1 MATLT
6 PARIAG
12 RDSDIGSIAP
22 GKWADLLILDANL
35 NVRQVFLAGKPA
47 YDVGDRETANG
58 RSIEDQPSHG

>member
-22 GKWADLLILDANL
+22 GKWADLLVLDTGL
-35 NVRQVFLAGKPA
+35 HVRQVFLAGKPV
-47 YDVGDRETANG
+47 YDAGDREIANG
-58 RSIEDQPSHG
+58 DSIEDQPSHG